1 MSQSYLAAVSV
12 RTTDSRGCK
21 DRPGLRLEEL
31 LVELDIVKYREAFL
45 GAGIG
50 DDEITRAR
58 DEGEAAIEALIA
70 TIGLRGGSATKVRR
84 RLSAPVVAA
93 AEAPAAAN
101 VRGKKQ
107 STSTASAE
115 AAAAGTSQELVQ
127 DAVGHFIL
135 STREDLDRVF
145 ESAKHCMMANGIVVV
160 EFTAGWCT
168 SCRKFSSSFDRLVKE
183 LESTYLCI
191 VDVDASPELAEAHGV
206 SALPHFAIYRN
217 GVLWDALVGGRQTVL
232 RQKVLC
238 AVEGKKYKV

>member
-1 MSQSYLAAVSV
+1 MAPAVVAAVKGPTRPDAPVRRDPDRRGILPPAYRDPHSPTRPRTHKIMSQSYLAAVAV

-70 TIGLRGGSATKVRR
+70 TIDLRGGSATKVRR

-101 VRGKKQ
+101 VRGK
-107 STSTASAE
+107 
-115 AAAAGTSQELVQ
+115 
-127 DAVGHFIL
+127 
-135 STREDLDRVF
+135 
-145 ESAKHCMMANGIVVV
+145 
-160 EFTAGWCT
+160 
-168 SCRKFSSSFDRLVKE
+168 
-183 LESTYLCI
+183 
-191 VDVDASPELAEAHGV
+191 
-206 SALPHFAIYRN
+206 
-217 GVLWDALVGGRQTVL
+217 
-232 RQKVLC
+232 
-238 AVEGKKYKV
+238 